1 MPGYFLALGSSA
13 LMNSS
18 INGLVSLYAAI
29 FLLAGNGYFAKGISI
44 DVFDITAY
52 RSILAALALFLFLLV
67 KRQKI
72 RLLSPTHY
80 PLSIGLGLLLG
91 IHWITFFYSMRI
103 STVALGMTVLYT
115 YPIITVFLEKLF
127 FNKAIRLYDVL
138 VAIAVLIGVG
148 LMATAGDGLEGGNIE
163 GVLVGLL
170 SALCFAARNVTQQR
184 YMRGYP
190 AYLTI
195 FYQVLVIGILFLP
208 FVEVGAI
215 ELWQQPS
222 DDLLKLIL
230 LGIVFTALPHSLLA
244 NSLRTISAKSVALIG
259 CLQPVI
265 GTAIAFVLINDQPSI
280 QVIVGASIVL
290 VGAVSET
297 LKPQRVA

>member
-1 MPGYFLALGSSA
+1 MPSSYFALGSPVV
-13 LMNSS
+13 MNSS
-18 INGLVSLYAAI
+18 INGLISLYAAI

-44 DVFDITAY
+44 DVLDITAY
-52 RSILAALALFLFLLV
+52 RSILAALALFFFLAL
-67 KRQKI
+67 KRQKM
-72 RLLSPTHY
+72 RLVSPSHY
-80 PLSIGLGLLLG
+80 PLSIALGLLLG
-91 IHWITFFYSMRI
+91 IHWVTFFYSMRI

-127 FNKAIRLYDVL
+127 FNNAIRLYDVV
-138 VAIAVLIGVG
+138 VAVAVLVGVG

-170 SALCFAARNVTQQR
+170 SALCFACRNVTQQR

-195 FYQVLVIGILFLP
+195 FYQVLVIGVVFLP
-208 FVEVGAI
+208 FVEVGAADLF
-215 ELWQQPS
+215 EQPS
-222 DDLLKLIL
+222 DNLLKLLL
-230 LGIVFTALPHSLLA
+230 LGVIFTALPHSLLA

-265 GTAIAFVLINDQPSI
+265 GTVIAFLLINDQPSI
-280 QVIVGASIVL
+280 QVIVGAVIVL

-297 LKPQRVA
+297 IKPQRVV

>member
-1 MPGYFLALGSSA
+1 
-13 LMNSS
+13 MNATV
-18 INGLVSLYAAI
+18 NGLISLYAAI

-52 RSILAALALFLFLLV
+52 RSILAALALFIFLQI
-67 KRQKI
+67 KRQ
-72 RLLSPTHY
+72 RMGLHSRSHY

-91 IHWITFFYSMRI
+91 LHWVTFFYSMRI

-127 FNKAIRLYDVL
+127 FNKTIQLYDLL
-138 VAIAVLIGVG
+138 VAIAVLVGVG
-148 LMATAGDGLEGGNIE
+148 LMATAGDGFEGGNVE

-170 SALCFAARNVTQQR
+170 SALCFACRNVTQQR

-195 FYQVLVIGILFLP
+195 FYQVLVIGIVFLP
-208 FVEVGAI
+208 FADLNPA
-215 ELWQQPS
+215 ELLQQPS
-222 DDLLKLIL
+222 DNLLKLLL
-230 LGIVFTALPHSLLA
+230 LGFVFTALPHSLLA

-265 GTAIAFVLINDQPSI
+265 GTVIAFILISEQPSI
-280 QVIVGASIVL
+280 QVVVGAVIVL
-290 VGAVSET
+290 AGAVSET
-297 LKPQRVA
+297 IKPQRVA

>member
-1 MPGYFLALGSSA
+1 MPASNFEWVVVV
-13 LMNSS
+13 MNAS
-18 INGLVSLYAAI
+18 INGLISLYAAI

-44 DVFDITAY
+44 DVLDITVY
-52 RSILAALALFLFLLV
+52 RSILAAVALFLFLSI
-67 KRQKI
+67 KREKI
-72 RLLSPTHY
+72 RLVSPLHY

-91 IHWITFFYSMRI
+91 IHWVTFFYSMRI

-115 YPIITVFLEKLF
+115 YPVITVFLEKLF
-127 FNKAIRLYDVL
+127 FNKAIRLYDVV

-163 GVLVGLL
+163 GVLFGLL
-170 SALCFAARNVTQQR
+170 SAFCFAARNVTQQR

-195 FYQVLVIGILFLP
+195 FYQVIVVGVVFLP
-208 FVEVGAI
+208 FVDVSAA
-215 ELWQQPS
+215 ELLEEPS
-222 DDLLKLIL
+222 GDALKLLL
-230 LGIVFTALPHSLLA
+230 LGVFFTALPHSLLA

-265 GTAIAFVLINDQPSI
+265 GTAIAFILIRDQPTA
-280 QVIVGASIVL
+280 QVVVGAIIVL
-290 VGAVSET
+290 LGAVSET
-297 LKPQRVA
+297 IRPQRVA

>member
-1 MPGYFLALGSSA
+1 MPSSYFALGSPVV
-13 LMNSS
+13 MNSS
-18 INGLVSLYAAI
+18 INGLISLYAAI

-44 DVFDITAY
+44 DVLDITAY
-52 RSILAALALFLFLLV
+52 RSILAALALFFFLAL
-67 KRQKI
+67 KRQKM
-72 RLLSPTHY
+72 RLVSPSHY
-80 PLSIGLGLLLG
+80 PLSIALGLLLG
-91 IHWITFFYSMRI
+91 IHWVTFFYSMRI

-127 FNKAIRLYDVL
+127 FNNAIRLYDVV
-138 VAIAVLIGVG
+138 VAVAVLVGVG

-170 SALCFAARNVTQQR
+170 SALCFACRNVTQQR

-195 FYQVLVIGILFLP
+195 FYQVLVIGVVFLP
-208 FVEVGAI
+208 FVEAGAADLF
-215 ELWQQPS
+215 EQPS
-222 DDLLKLIL
+222 DNLLKLLL
-230 LGIVFTALPHSLLA
+230 LGFVFTALPHSLLA

-265 GTAIAFVLINDQPSI
+265 GTVIAFLLINDQPSI
-280 QVIVGASIVL
+280 QVIVGAVIVL

-297 LKPQRVA
+297 IKPQRVV